1 MDSGRQQGAEFVS
14 RRFSSTEIKSVFGHF
29 STGVTV
35 ITGQSAGIPH
45 GFTCQSFVALSLD
58 PTYIGFC
65 PGRSST
71 SWPRIRQ
78 SGAVCINILASDQ
91 ESLCRRFADRREDRF
106 ADVQW
111 RPGRNGAPA
120 FDGVLA
126 RIEADVVDEIEAGDH
141 TIVVAE
147 PTEFWV
153 SSVRTPLLYYRGAF
167 GCPHEAAGVHA

>member
-1 MDSGRQQGAEFVS
+1 MP
-14 RRFSSTEIKSVFGHF
+14 RRFSSAEIKSAFGHF
-29 STGVTV
+29 STGVTI
-35 ITGQSAGIPH
+35 ITGQSDGMPQ
-45 GFTCQSFVALSLD
+45 GFTCQSFVALSMD

-71 SWPRIRQ
+71 SWPRIRP

-91 ESLCRRFADRREDRF
+91 EPLCRTFADRRQDRF
-106 ADVQW
+106 AHVLW

-126 RIEADVVDEIEAGDH
+126 RIEANVVNEIEAGDH

-153 SSVRTPLLYYRGAF
+153 SPARSPLLYYRGAF
-167 GCPHEAAGVHA
+167 GCPHDATGVGA